1 MTKCRQC
8 VLLTAA
14 LMMASTAFALEDGVY
29 RDQADG
35 YGGKVILTVRVRDG
49 KIQSVE
55 TENTGGEKSE
65 YYLKAEKEMIPAIVA
80 ANGTDGVDTVSGATG
95 TSESILKAMEGILE
109 QAAYTGGLMD
119 DVKNMTKDAMDGA
132 KDMTKDAVEGAGEA
146 VQNGG
151 QIVNNAVNDAVNSV
165 KEPTLTAEPKPT
177 V

>member
-8 VLLTAA
+8 AILTAA

-35 YGGKVILTVRVRDG
+35 YGGKVILTVMVQGG

-65 YYLKAEKEMIPAIVA
+65 YYLKAEKEMIPAIIA

-119 DVKNMTKDAMDGA
+119 DVKNMTKDAVNGV
-132 KDMTKDAVEGAGEA
+132 KDVTKDAVGGVGET

-151 QIVNNAVNDAVNSV
+151 NVVNNAVNDVVNSV
-165 KEPTLTAEPKPT
+165 KEPTMTAEPKPT